1 MHTVES
7 SEKSEN
13 GNSGEQG
20 NALEYIPFKKRRLS
34 VNSGKFVNYGTAGST
49 GNCRSK
55 NLVIHPVE
63 KGEKDDKLFGEKREE
78 EYKEGEEERVQG
90 GGGGNPL
97 ARSAVG
103 NSFSEQKSNAVER
116 IEEQEKN
123 IINDVAGF
131 INFSLVPV
139 KQRSQGVVYEKS
151 IESIYTIPSCYRN
164 IPESV
169 LNVVRD
175 FLFIDVSGSDVP
187 PPIVK
192 FDHMKL
198 PSAIMR
204 ALNDKRILEPTNIQM
219 QALPAALLGRD
230 VIGISS
236 TGRTSSGKTIV
247 FVIPMV
253 MQAWE
258 MELRLPLKAFEG
270 PFGLVVCPS
279 RELASQI
286 TEVVKYF
293 ARHVHKHGGP
303 SLECLCVIGGSD
315 IWRQKDALRDGVHMV
330 VATPGRL
337 SDLVSKGTL
346 NLAQCR
352 YLCFDEA
359 DGLIDLGFDEEIGT
373 VFNHLSAQRQTLLF
387 SATMP
392 KKLQEFARSSL
403 VMPIV
408 VNVGVS
414 GSASKNVKQRVLR
427 VPKEQKLKN
436 VLQSLQSTPPPVLI
450 FCENKADV
458 DMVHEYLL
466 LKGVDVAAIHGG
478 LSQEERRSSVKRFR
492 DGERDVLVGTDV
504 ASKGLDFSG
513 VKHVI
518 NFDLPR
524 DIENYVH
531 RIGRTGR
538 GDRTGFATTLLDGTE
553 EEGALK
559 NIKSILI
566 ESNQE
571 IPEFLKGIHVG
582 ADTLRVSFEMSKAC
596 IGNWRTHRV
605 CLLRSVGA
613 QNRRMSKAQ
622 QREEQAADGPERLVR
637 QFHKNFAENEFD

>member
-1 MHTVES
+1 MHTEES

-13 GNSGEQG
+13 GNSGEKS
-20 NALEYIPFKKRRLS
+20 NTLEYIPFKKRRFS
-34 VNSGKFVNYGTAGST
+34 VNSSNFVNYGTAVST
-49 GNCRSK
+49 GNRGSK
-55 NLVIHPVE
+55 KLAIRPVE
-63 KGEKDDKLFGEKREE
+63 KGEKDEGFFGEKREE
-78 EYKEGEEERVQG
+78 EYEEGEEDRLSRG
-90 GGGGNPL
+90 GGSPL
-97 ARSAVG
+97 TQSALA
-103 NSFSEQKSNAVER
+103 NSFFEHKSNAVDQ

-123 IINDVAGF
+123 IIKDVAGF

-139 KQRSQGVVYEKS
+139 KQRSQGVVFEKP
-151 IESIYTIPSCYRN
+151 IESIYTLPCCYRN

-169 LNVVRD
+169 VNAVRD
-175 FLFIDVSGSDVP
+175 ILFIDVSGSDIP
-187 PPIVK
+187 APIVK

-198 PSAIMR
+198 PRAILR
-204 ALNDKRILEPTNIQM
+204 ALNDKNILEPTKIQM

-236 TGRTSSGKTIV
+236 TGSGKTIV
-247 FVIPMV
+247 FLIPMV
-253 MQAWE
+253 MQSWE
-258 MELRLPLKAFEG
+258 MEWRLPLRAFEG
-270 PFGLVVCPS
+270 PFGLVLCPS

-286 TEVVKYF
+286 TEVVEYF
-293 ARHVHKHGGP
+293 ARYVRKHGGP
-303 SLECLCVIGGSD
+303 SLECLCVIGGTDLS
-315 IWRQKDALRDGVHMV
+315 RQKDSLRDGVHMV

-337 SDLVSKGTL
+337 SDLVSKGVL

-359 DGLIDLGFDEEIGT
+359 DRLIDLGFEEEIGI
-373 VFNHLSAQRQTLLF
+373 VFNQLSGQRQTLLF

-414 GSASKNVKQRVLR
+414 GSASKNVKQLVLR

-436 VLQSLQSTPPPVLI
+436 VLQSLQNTPPPVLI

-466 LKGVDVAAIHGG
+466 LKGVDVSAIHGG
-478 LSQEERRSSVKRFR
+478 LSQEERSSAVKRFR

-504 ASKGLDFSG
+504 ASKGLDFSA
-513 VKHVI
+513 VQHVI

-538 GDRTGFATTLLDGTE
+538 GDHTGMATTLLDGTE
-553 EEGALK
+553 EESVLK
-559 NIKSILI
+559 NLKSILI
-566 ESNQE
+566 ESNQD

-582 ADTLRVSFEMSKAC
+582 ADTLRD
-596 IGNWRTHRV
+596 IGGLRGCAYCGALGHRIAE
-605 CLLRSVGA
+605 CQKLSSERNKQLMG
-613 QNRRMSKAQ
+613 
-622 QREEQAADGPERLVR
+622 QRGLFAV
-637 QFHKNFAENEFD
+637 FTKKFAENDFE

>member
-1 MHTVES
+1 MHTEES

-13 GNSGEQG
+13 GSSGEK
-20 NALEYIPFKKRRLS
+20 NNTIEYIPFKRRRFS
-34 VNSGKFVNYGTAGST
+34 VNSKKFVNNGTADST
-49 GNCRSK
+49 GNRGSE
-55 NLVIHPVE
+55 NLVIRPVE
-63 KGEKDDKLFGEKREE
+63 KGKKDEGLFGEECKE
-78 EYKEGEEERVQG
+78 EYEEGEEVRLQG
-90 GGGGNPL
+90 GGGSPL
-97 ARSAVG
+97 TPSALAS
-103 NSFSEQKSNAVER
+103 SFSEHKSNAVDQ

-139 KQRSQGVVYEKS
+139 KQRSQGVVYEKP
-151 IESIYTIPSCYRN
+151 IESIFTLPSRYRN
-164 IPESV
+164 IPEAV
-169 LNVVRD
+169 LNAVRD
-175 FLFIDVSGSDVP
+175 ILFIDVSGSDIP
-187 PPIVK
+187 APIVK

-198 PSAIMR
+198 PRGILR
-204 ALNDKRILEPTNIQM
+204 ALIDKKILEPTKIQM

-236 TGRTSSGKTIV
+236 TGSGKTIV

-253 MQAWE
+253 MQSWE

-270 PFGLVVCPS
+270 PFGLVLCPS

-286 TEVVKYF
+286 TEIVQYF
-293 ARHVHKHGGP
+293 ARYVRKHGGP
-303 SLECLCVIGGSD
+303 SLVCLCVIGGTDLS
-315 IWRQKDALRDGVHMV
+315 RQKDSLRDGVHMV

-337 SDLVSKGTL
+337 SDLVNKGTL

-359 DGLIDLGFDEEIGT
+359 DRLIDLGFEEEIGN
-373 VFNHLSAQRQTLLF
+373 VFNHLSGQRQTLLF

-414 GSASKNVKQRVLR
+414 GSASKNVKQLVFR
-427 VPKEQKLKN
+427 VPKEKKLKS
-436 VLQSLQSTPPPVLI
+436 VLQSLQNTPPPVLI

-466 LKGVDVAAIHGG
+466 LKGVDVSAIHGG
-478 LSQEERRSSVKRFR
+478 LSQEERSSAVKRFR

-504 ASKGLDFSG
+504 ASKGLDFSC
-513 VKHVI
+513 VQHVI

-538 GDRTGFATTLLDGTE
+538 GDHTGMATTLLDGTE
-553 EEGALK
+553 EENALK
-559 NIKSILI
+559 NLKSILI
-566 ESNQE
+566 ESNQD

-582 ADTLRVSFEMSKAC
+582 ADTLREIGGLRGCAYCGALGHRIAECQKLCSERNKQLMGQRGSFANFTK
-596 IGNWRTHRV
+596 TF
-605 CLLRSVGA
+605 
-613 QNRRMSKAQ
+613 
-622 QREEQAADGPERLVR
+622 PEND
-637 QFHKNFAENEFD
+637 FE